1 MTDTKIGEIKMDN
14 VIKMITGFVGGLGTI
29 LLAVLPVTILW
40 YILTGG
46 SVFGMDVVANLTALI
61 TSLGNGGFVGLV
73 VLVLLAS
80 FFVKK

>member
-1 MTDTKIGEIKMDN
+1 MDN
-14 VIKMITGFVGGLGTI
+14 VIKYVAGFFGGLGTI
-29 LLAVLPVTILW
+29 LMAVLPVTILW

-61 TSLGNGGFVGLV
+61 TGLGNGGFVGLI